1 MRLIAHCDSCIELIK
16 VSSFAPTRPDLVS
29 EKGETLSLECTKC
42 RNISQ
47 KHVNDIQ
54 AKDSLVLIGIG
65 MLISIIITIVL
76 WKFLGAIGTISIII
90 PPYIWQAQ
98 SKSISTFNNYRLKR

>member
-1 MRLIAHCDSCIELIK
+1 MRLIAHCDSCNECIK
-16 VSSFAPTRPDLVS
+16 VSSFAPTRPDLVR
-29 EKGETLSLECTKC
+29 EKGETLRLECTKC

-54 AKDSLVLIGIG
+54 AKEGLAPVGIGI
-65 MLISIIITIVL
+65 LISIIVSIVL

-90 PPYIWQAQ
+90 PFYIWQAK